1 MSRLGVVMLVEIRWW
16 LRMELK
22 GRRREGEAEVRR
34 GLRDDAR
41 AGVDA
46 AKGEKLE
53 DGAGRVRER

>member
-1 MSRLGVVMLVEIRWW
+1 MLVEIRWW